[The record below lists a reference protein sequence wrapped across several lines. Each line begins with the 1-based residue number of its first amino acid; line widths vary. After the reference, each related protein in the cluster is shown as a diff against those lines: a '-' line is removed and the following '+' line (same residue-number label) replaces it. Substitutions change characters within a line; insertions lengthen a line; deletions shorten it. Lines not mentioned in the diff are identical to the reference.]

1 MAQARGPSSVLHCVP
16 LSEDTEGM
24 VSTVPRDLP
33 EAAGAKRSNGA
44 EYQEIFMMWV
54 ELRAY
59 ALRDTV

>member
-1 MAQARGPSSVLHCVP
+1 MLHCVP